1 VVGDL
6 NMTEHLTETT
16 EAPLL
21 LNKAREDEEHNKL
34 FAEPV
39 KGEIGG
45 VIEEIKN
52 DTRMITMR
60 ERKIIKKTN
69 KTKKLFILS
78 ALFII

>member
-1 VVGDL
+1 MGDL
-6 NMTEHLTETT
+6 NMTEHLT
-16 EAPLL
+16 LL
-21 LNKAREDEEHNKL
+21 LNKAREDEEHNKM

-60 ERKIIKKTN
+60 ERKIIKKRR
-69 KTKKLFILS
+69 KRRSFSFSVHCLS
-78 ALFII
+78 YNNS